1 MKINF
6 IILTAAF
13 ALTACSTGPKYDPD
27 PSLTRSKAEAAYSA
41 MDNSADAD
49 IAGNTASTNAGPT
62 SDLPSVPTIMVV
74 PPKDDPMYKAMAEAA
89 NSYLTQKHFEVKSLE
104 GSSQLDDVIRMQN
117 DIANAEDD
125 MSYLASLALG
135 ADIYLKFSGSINPD
149 HITVELNAYE
159 TSTARLLGSQTAEVK
174 NNGHTDQTHLRA
186 NAQSAMR
193 KAMPGL
199 EQKILSYWRAD
210 LAKGVQ
216 YKVVM
221 NLKGEYTDGQV
232 EELQEAVSKSMKGAF
247 NSIVIN
253 VMTEKTIDVTVY
265 ADPARFADS
274 QEVYSQI
281 RNLVKP
287 LAETKKL
294 NITKKLIL
302 MEIL

>member
-1 MKINF
+1 MQIS
-6 IILTAAF
+6 LPVWATATAF
-13 ALTACSTGPKYDPD
+13 ALISCSTGPKYAPD
-27 PSLTRSKAEAAYSA
+27 PSLTRTKANDAYKA
-41 MDNSADAD
+41 MDSEV
-49 IAGNTASTNAGPT
+49 GTTSSTASASPVTE
-62 SDLPSVPTIMVV
+62 LPSVPTIMVV
-74 PPKDDPMYKAMAEAA
+74 PPKDEPMYKAMAEAA

-104 GSSQLDDVIRMQN
+104 GGTQLDDVIRMQN

-135 ADIYLKFSGSINPD
+135 ADVYLKFSGAVDPD
-149 HITVELNAYE
+149 HITVELSAYE

-174 NNGHTDQTHLRA
+174 NNGHTDQTNLRA

-199 EQKILSYWRAD
+199 EKKILSYWQAD
-210 LAKGVQ
+210 IAKGVQ

-221 NLKGEYTDGQV
+221 NLKGEYADTQV
-232 EELQEAVSKSMKGAF
+232 EELQEAVSKAMKETF

-253 VMTEKTIDVTVY
+253 VMTAKTIDITVY
-265 ADPARFADS
+265 ADPAKFADS
-274 QEVYSQI
+274 QEVYSRI
-281 RNLVKP
+281 RNLLKP

-302 MEIL
+302 MDIL